1 MFLERD
7 RTISGGDMNTSDLSG
22 NESTDGSGMKF
33 MIIFQ
38 MLNIFCFIL
47 ESPTQV
53 GDDYSF
59 DEPFIMRSSES
70 K

>member
-33 MIIFQ
+33 MII
-38 MLNIFCFIL
+38 LNAEYFLFHFRK
-47 ESPTQV
+47 SNT
-53 GDDYSF
+53 SW
-59 DEPFIMRSSES
+59 
-70 K
+70 